1 MKTNFLFPPP
11 PSQPLPLGDRQWR
24 PQRRRLFLRALALRR
39 RCVDP
44 SLCRSVGDAFPF
56 SFRPKSA
63 PRSPNQTD
71 GGRRSRIRQRQRH
84 SLARSPPLSHTA
96 QLRRPAVLFDQS
108 VSLSFLFRPL
118 LLRLI
123 PTEMQIKKSSFIG
136 NLTRGASS
144 RSFFFLC

>member
-11 PSQPLPLGDRQWR
+11 SPRQPLPLGDRQWR

-44 SLCRSVGDAFPF
+44 SVGRRATLSLFHSVL
-56 SFRPKSA
+56 SVRLVL
-63 PRSPNQTD
+63 QTD